1 MKIFKEIFNKLIKFD
16 DIISNNMVVK
26 QMINALLGSYDTF
39 TRVISNER
47 KMTILEDLFGWM

>member
-47 KMTILEDLFGWM
+47 KMTILEDLFG